1 MASDRWTLR
10 SLYSIASYING
21 RATKSSE
28 VVGDGVPVIK
38 IAELNRG
45 ITSQTARVD
54 ASVIEDRHWVVD
66 GDLLF
71 AWSGTVG
78 VHIYRGER
86 AALNQHIF
94 RVVAGDGVDQRFLR
108 YLLQAQLPTFKRY
121 VAAKRTTMGHVTVRD
136 LRETNVLVPPTSEQ
150 HAIASVLG
158 ALDDKIES
166 NRRLGRLGREVLTV
180 DYARRSAAASEDAE
194 LHMLVS
200 ELRRGV
206 SPKYTDESA
215 GVLVLNQ
222 RCIRDHEVRFE
233 FARRHD
239 ESRRMVVGREVY
251 VGDILVNSTGVGTLG
266 RVAPIEWLPE
276 ARVVVDS
283 HVTVVRADPDAV
295 EPLWLASA
303 LLASEEQ
310 IVALGEGSTGQTE
323 LSRRRLGS
331 LVVRLPRRQTQVE
344 HACLARAVVEQRAA
358 LARESRTLAAI
369 RDALLPKL
377 VSGQIRVPLS
387 NDSEEMVGAAVEA
400 LEANGCDLGGQD
412 QAAAK

>member
-166 NRRLGRLGREVLTV
+166 NRRLAAHSKTLLATWFQRI
-180 DYARRSAAASEDAE
+180 ARSAAERQRVVDIAYEVRRRIHPAKQPTEIFEQFSIPAFDAGRGPEICTGADMASAKTLLPDEPAI
-194 LHMLVS
+194 LVS
-200 ELRRGV
+200 KLNPRTKRVWWPERLGIGRAVCSPEFVALVPRDPSDAAWLFGCAAFDSTFYGQVLAAV
-206 SPKYTDESA
+206 SGTTGSRQRVKPADVLSA
-215 GVLVLNQ
+215 TIPV
-222 RCIRDHEVRFE
+222 
-233 FARRHD
+233 
-239 ESRRMVVGREVY
+239 
-251 VGDILVNSTGVGTLG
+251 
-266 RVAPIEWLPE
+266 VAPQERAGWESI
-276 ARVVVDS
+276 ARD
-283 HVTVVRADPDAV
+283 
-295 EPLWLASA
+295 
-303 LLASEEQ
+303 
-310 IVALGEGSTGQTE
+310 I
-323 LSRRRLGS
+323 
-331 LVVRLPRRQTQVE
+331 RRQSVT
-344 HACLARAVVEQRAA
+344 L
-358 LARESRTLAAI
+358 LRESRTLSAI

-387 NDSEEMVGAAVEA
+387 DDPDEMVGAAVEGLEREARELEGRA
-400 LEANGCDLGGQD
+400 LRD
-412 QAAAK
+412 AK